1 MLCAVRVIR
10 LCGEN
15 NCGSVVVAI
24 VFGVQIHK
32 ILLLVIVTYTRT
44 CTKLLLFSCVARGA
58 VTIAGAVDAAAT
70 IQGCC
75 CADGV
80 RFALVRSEKERKSM
94 NQSKLKHTFIAREKK
109 IVW

>member
-1 MLCAVRVIR
+1 MLCAVRVIQ

-32 ILLLVIVTYTRT
+32 ILFLVIVTYIRT

-70 IQGCC
+70 IRGCC
-75 CADGV
+75 CPDGV
-80 RFALVRSEKERKSM
+80 LFALVRPEKEK
-94 NQSKLKHTFIAREKK
+94 
-109 IVW
+109 V

>member
-1 MLCAVRVIR
+1 MYGCSLRGSVRVMRIF
-10 LCGEN
+10 GEN

-32 ILLLVIVTYTRT
+32 ILLWVIVTYIRT

-70 IQGCC
+70 IRGCC
-75 CADGV
+75 CPDGV
-80 RFALVRSEKERKSM
+80 LFALVRPEKEK
-94 NQSKLKHTFIAREKK
+94 
-109 IVW
+109 V